1 MAEES
6 AEERATA
13 EALEALPRDR
23 WRVLH
28 DVPWPG
34 RPRDVVEHVV
44 VGPAGVFVIDTKTWS
59 GTVTVR
65 AGVLRLDRYSRQ
77 GARDPRGRGGQ
88 GGIGPAPHGPL
99 PGTPGAVPGAR
110 RTDLDRLRR
119 RAGVQ
124 HPPRWSSV
132 LQSQHRVLPEVQIQ
146 RLARDLSGQALPL
159 TSAGASTRRRRPG
172 RGVTYLTGALAALLV
187 ALTLVASPDVVRD
200 AVEGAASWV
209 ADLVDERLRAI
220 HRSQLVGVAARRRG
234 NPPHHAHRRRLPR
247 PDLGHRRDCSRPTV
261 TRSRTSPRSGR
272 RRRWAWCCGSTAT
285 ARPWSPSC
293 GR

>member
-1 MAEES
+1 MVEES

-65 AGVLRLDRYSRQ
+65 AGVLRLDKYSRQ
-77 GARDPRGRGGQ
+77 GALTHVAEAARAVSGQ
-88 GGIGPAPHGPL
+88 LRTARCPVRPVLCLEREEPISTDCDGVL
-99 PGTPGAVPGAR
+99 VCSTPTLV
-110 RTDLDRLRR
+110 D
-119 RAGVQ
+119 
-124 HPPRWSSV
+124 V

-209 ADLVDERLRAI
+209 ADLVDNA
-220 HRSQLVGVAARRRG
+220 
-234 NPPHHAHRRRLPR
+234 
-247 PDLGHRRDCSRPTV
+247 
-261 TRSRTSPRSGR
+261 
-272 RRRWAWCCGSTAT
+272 
-285 ARPWSPSC
+285 
-293 GR
+293 